1 MAAMRDLLSVTTAI
15 VLAVVWACNV
25 FLTSETGAFT
35 VGSFRPQLPTASSL
49 GADVFTKGSQGIA
62 SRGEALGVKGLF
74 CFGMGFGVLLATTRS
89 RLARRAEG
97 KDIAVQDKAA
107 VSKIAY
113 LENVPRTMVEKATL
127 EKLLAATPREQW
139 EDPPE
144 DSFLYSLKMYTEVYG
159 PGKATKMG
167 WWDYYRMRAWEL
179 PGPEDIRNRDIYESI
194 DRYNRALMMGKLP
207 MAVPGPS
214 GWWYTGALIDYRPK
228 EPFSAEVRTPLTE
241 GRFSKMFIQNTA
253 FYREGLKPWQRG
265 IEIGMAHGYF
275 IIGPFV
281 SLGPLRDTPVAA
293 TVGLLCG
300 CAIIGLVSAGGLLAG
315 TTLKP
320 TLFDKEGDEAGSGW
334 QEVINWHAVGGLG
347 GAGFAHALLTV
358 FGSF

>member
-1 MAAMRDLLSVTTAI
+1 MAAMQPCIVTTAL

-35 VGSFRPQLPTASSL
+35 VGSFRPRLPTASSL

-167 WWDYYRMRAWEL
+167 WWDYFRMRAWEL
-179 PGPEDIRNRDIYESI
+179 PGPEDIENPKTYEAI

-214 GWWYTGALIDYRPK
+214 GWWYTGALIDYKPK

-281 SLGPLRDTPVAA
+281 ILGPLRS
-293 TVGLLCG
+293 LFLFYR
-300 CAIIGLVSAGGLLAG
+300 VSAACFPMEEGLMM
-315 TTLKP
+315 
-320 TLFDKEGDEAGSGW
+320 
-334 QEVINWHAVGGLG
+334 
-347 GAGFAHALLTV
+347 
-358 FGSF
+358 